1 MLLLMS
7 KLLKPHVKH
16 AYNFSKK
23 SKNIPHMYHVRDI
36 HSRYFL
42 TYSPTIDSYILSN
55 LNILL

>member
-1 MLLLMS
+1 MS

-42 TYSPTIDSYILSN
+42 TPTIDSYNFKQFL
-55 LNILL
+55 